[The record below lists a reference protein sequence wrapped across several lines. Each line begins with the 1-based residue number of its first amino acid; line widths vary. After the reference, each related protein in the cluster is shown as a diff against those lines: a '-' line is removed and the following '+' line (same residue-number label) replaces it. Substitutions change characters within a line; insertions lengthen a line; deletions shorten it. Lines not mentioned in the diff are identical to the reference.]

1 MCSRFSSVSSLTHYQ
16 SNSPSPSYIT
26 CITCSKS
33 HKIQSVENLERNS
46 SLTLLLNTLCCD
58 VCHQINEFQKL
69 DTCLHC
75 YGVLCPQCYEKH
87 QISDFHALTPK
98 RKVTLE
104 ITASEK
110 PPIVYQLTSS
120 DNVRQLKQLR
130 KRSSESVEENDDINQ
145 KILTEKIINI
155 QQIISKKTLLLS
167 TTTSPK
173 DNQSSGVSNDEND
186 NQSTAKIRLKKPLLK
201 FIQRVR
207 HSSSSSLT
215 NLNISPLLS
224 RKSNRVSSIKNDC
237 NNAELSKITVQDSF
251 IESQEN
257 VTLKIS
263 PTNSVRKFLDL
274 NDHYKLTCEH
284 VERCK
289 QRVQEL
295 NLCTQK
301 LIQIYKQKIDEN
313 QANIDFYWNLL
324 KQTILAQIKHQS
336 YTTSTKELLKY
347 LICCYYYEPNVTNL
361 PSSHEITH
369 KQQLLEIYLENNDEI
384 NAALQVFYSNL
395 IILINQTLSETSVDL
410 MDTYYLTSQLFEREE
425 KTALK
430 SIRKELEQG
439 LELYIEELSRIETQ
453 VKTERE
459 YFLKW
464 KNSNIIELEQ
474 IKEQWS
480 TLVDV
485 TYPKLIEKISTD
497 FIQIKPANKI
507 IATMLKH
514 IKQRIQQKIQQL
526 QEETFS
532 SNLEC

>member
-1 MCSRFSSVSSLTHYQ
+1 
-16 SNSPSPSYIT
+16 
-26 CITCSKS
+26 
-33 HKIQSVENLERNS
+33 
-46 SLTLLLNTLCCD
+46 
-58 VCHQINEFQKL
+58 
-69 DTCLHC
+69 
-75 YGVLCPQCYEKH
+75 
-87 QISDFHALTPK
+87 
-98 RKVTLE
+98 
-104 ITASEK
+104 
-110 PPIVYQLTSS
+110 
-120 DNVRQLKQLR
+120 
-130 KRSSESVEENDDINQ
+130 
-145 KILTEKIINI
+145 
-155 QQIISKKTLLLS
+155 TLLLS

-324 KQTILAQIKHQS
+324 KQTILAQIKH
-336 YTTSTKELLKY
+336 
-347 LICCYYYEPNVTNL
+347 
-361 PSSHEITH
+361 H
-369 KQQLLEIYLENNDEI
+369 
-384 NAALQVFYSNL
+384 NL